1 MSVGGD
7 TPGQA
12 TGGTWQSRLAP
23 SMAQARVLVDE
34 LARCGLREAV
44 IAPGSRSAPLG
55 LALYD
60 DPRVRLHVRIDERS
74 AGFLAIGL
82 AAVGRRPVALVC
94 TSGTAA
100 ANLHPAVLEASA
112 AHVPLIVLTADRPPE
127 LRQTGANQ
135 TVDQLKLFGAAVR
148 LFTEVGVAETV
159 PGQVAYW
166 RSLACRAYVAAAGTQ
181 MRMEATRS
189 PVAGPVHLNVPLR
202 EPLVPGPQGTAA
214 DAEWIEPLDG
224 RPDGSPWT
232 RVRPDQWPPS
242 GETGTEDFS
251 RSVPLSRDV
260 RPRAAGLEA
269 TLTATERGAVVVGAD
284 PVDPE
289 AAIAL
294 AEACG
299 WPILS
304 EPTGNARRGP
314 HAIAAYPL
322 LLADPDFAAEH
333 QPALI
338 VTVGKPGL
346 SRSLLT
352 WIHSAP
358 RHILIDPHT
367 DWADP
372 TRTAEVVLDAVPR
385 VTDRRP
391 PTAWLRS
398 WRNADASAAVAV
410 ARVLDEEPGL
420 TEPEV
425 ARDLAAQ
432 APDGSLLFVASSKPI
447 RDLEFAM
454 EPRDGLTV
462 VGNRG
467 VNGIDGL
474 VSSAIGAALAWQDQ
488 DGGHAY
494 ALLGDLAYLH
504 DRNGLLL
511 SPHDPQPDLTLVVVD
526 NDGGGIF
533 SLLPQAGIEGF
544 ERVFGTPHGIDLTG
558 DAAAAGIDVVQPETR
573 DDLFTALAPA
583 KGLRVV
589 YVRTDRRRSTDLHQR
604 LAVAVRRGRGD

>member
-1 MSVGGD
+1 MSIAGE
-7 TPGQA
+7 TPEPA
-12 TGGTWQSRLAP
+12 TGGTAPRRLAP
-23 SMAQARVLVDE
+23 STAQAHVVVDE

-44 IAPGSRSAPLG
+44 IAPGSRSAPL
-55 LALYD
+55 ALELYR

-74 AGFLAIGL
+74 AGYLAVGL
-82 AAVGRRPVALVC
+82 AAVTQRPVALVC

-135 TVDQLKLFGAAVR
+135 TIDQLKLFGAAVR
-148 LFTEVGVAETV
+148 FFAEVGVAERV

-166 RSLACRAYVAAAGTQ
+166 RSLTCRAYAVAVGTPTSAG
-181 MRMEATRS
+181 ATRS
-189 PVAGPVHLNVPLR
+189 PAAGPVHLNFPLR
-202 EPLVPGPQGTAA
+202 EPLVSDLDGEV
-214 DAEWIEPLDG
+214 AEPKWIEPLDG
-224 RPDGSPWT
+224 RPDGSAWT
-232 RVRPDQWPPS
+232 RVSPGHWPSP
-242 GETGTEDFS
+242 GGTGTDD
-251 RSVPLSRDV
+251 SVGSA
-260 RPRAAGLEA
+260 PRGRAVQPHAAGVEA
-269 TLTATERGAVVVGAD
+269 ALTATERGAVVVGAD
-284 PVDPE
+284 PVDPD

-304 EPTGNARRGP
+304 EPTGNARRGS

-322 LLADPDFAAEH
+322 LLADASFAAEH

-352 WIHSAP
+352 WIHSAS
-358 RHILIDPHT
+358 RHILIDPHS

-372 TRTAEVVLDAVPR
+372 TRTVEAVLAAVPR

-398 WRNADASAAVAV
+398 WQKADASARVAV
-410 ARVLDEEPGL
+410 AQILDEEPGL
-420 TEPEV
+420 TEPQV

-432 APDGSLLFVASSKPI
+432 APDGSLLFVASSKPV
-447 RDLEFAM
+447 RDLELAM
-454 EPRDGLTV
+454 EPREGLIV
-462 VGNRG
+462 MGNRG

-474 VSSAIGAALAWQDQ
+474 ISSAIGAALGWQERA
-488 DGGHAY
+488 GGHAY

-504 DRNGLLL
+504 DRNGLLIN
-511 SPHDPQPDLTLVVVD
+511 PDDPQPDLTLVVVD

-533 SLLPQAGIEGF
+533 SLLPQAGVDGF
-544 ERVFGTPHGIDLTG
+544 ERVFGTPHGIDLAG
-558 DAAAAGIDVVQPETR
+558 DAAAAGVDVVRPETR
-573 DDLFTALAPA
+573 DDLLAALAPA
-583 KGLRVV
+583 KGLRVI
-589 YVRTDRRRSTDLHQR
+589 YVRTDRQRSTDLHQR
-604 LAVAVRRGRGD
+604 LVAGIWRSSGS